1 MEADADVEM
10 KENVDADGG
19 NVHKKKKNFFVGTTK
34 IVVPR
39 ANTVIES
46 FMKDGMSSCFFSLFY
61 PFFISKKDNVAV

>member
-19 NVHKKKKNFFVGTTK
+19 NVHKKTKKNFFVGTTK

-39 ANTVIES
+39 TNTTIES
-46 FMKDGMSSCFFSLFY
+46 FMKDGMSWCFFFLY
-61 PFFISKKDNVAV
+61 FIPSSHPRTIT